1 MEVFEAIAKRV
12 CYRGPFSDA
21 QVTREHLIKILE
33 AAILAPSACN
43 QQTPSFVA
51 VDDPT
56 ILSKIAEII
65 PTPVCK
71 TAKAMIVC
79 IADERHVYNDVSFY
93 KEDCAAAVENML
105 LAITALGY
113 SSVWL
118 DGVLR
123 RNQNAERIAQILLIP
138 SNKRVQIL
146 LPIGVSANE
155 VTRTTRLPF
164 ESRVYFNQWNDL
176 SRIK

>member
-1 MEVFEAIAKRV
+1 MEFFDAIAKRA
-12 CYRGPFSDA
+12 CYRGTFSDK
-21 QVTREHLIKILE
+21 QVSREDLVKIIE

-51 VDDPT
+51 VDDPDV
-56 ILSKIAEII
+56 LAKIAEII

-79 IADERHVYNDVSFY
+79 IADERPVFNDISFY

-123 RNQNAERIAQILLIP
+123 RDQNAERIAKILGTP
-138 SNKRVQIL
+138 ANKRVQIL
-146 LPIGVSANE
+146 LPIGVPTGE
-155 VTRTTRLPF
+155 ITRTTRQPF
-164 ESRVYFNQWNDL
+164 ECRAFFNTWGT
-176 SRIK
+176 RE